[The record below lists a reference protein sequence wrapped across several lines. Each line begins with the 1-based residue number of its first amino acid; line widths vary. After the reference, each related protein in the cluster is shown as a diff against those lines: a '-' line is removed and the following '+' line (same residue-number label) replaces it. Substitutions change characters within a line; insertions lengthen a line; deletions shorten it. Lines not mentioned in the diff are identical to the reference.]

1 MSSPVGSLLVRIGSD
16 TSGLR
21 RGGRQAETTLSR
33 LGRQSRQTVN
43 RLGKLSVAATAAG
56 AALTAALVKRGMQAV
71 DEQVKLSR
79 ALGGTIDALRGT
91 QIAANDAGVASG
103 TLSSAMERLNQRIG
117 EARRGSGTGAE
128 ALDRLGLSAERLSR
142 MDIDERMATVAD
154 AIREKGLSADQAADE
169 LRQLGIRN
177 REMVDFMRQGGDAI
191 RDARGEV
198 DDFGLSI
205 NAVDA
210 AQVEAANDAMQR
222 IGRVIEHVTQRLA
235 IELAPIIQG
244 VSELFSEAAKETGGF
259 SDEIGGAVD
268 YGVRAFAF
276 LADAVESVR
285 RVFVVAGQAVAT
297 LALQIQTSMLRAAD
311 TILAGPVRSV
321 NALIQAANKVPGIDF
336 GEVEQPQLVQGIQAE
351 LALGRRAVEEGKAA
365 MHETLMEPLP
375 GEGIREWAEE
385 AKQRSRDAAEAVV
398 EDREMQAGKALEI
411 QRAQIS
417 EEDEMAQEQAGR
429 EREQM
434 EKKLER
440 LREHLMSAEELE
452 QEAHEERMEWL
463 DEAHEAELIKEEE
476 FEEKKEALERA
487 HMERM
492 QEIREQGMD
501 AIASTTDA
509 SMRSQV
515 ASVANGLADM
525 TSAMASES
533 RAAFEINK
541 TASMA
546 QATMKGW
553 EAAQSAWAA
562 GMATG
567 GPAAPAVAA
576 AYTAASLAKT
586 GAQLS
591 SISSQSFSRGG
602 SSQSAGGGGSGVPSA
617 AQGGGGGG
625 AGGGGQQVSRS
636 ITIRG
641 EGVSQE
647 WIRDSLVPALNEAAG
662 DGASF
667 QG

>member
-1 MSSPVGSLLVRIGSD
+1 MSSPVGSLLVRIGAD
-16 TSGLR
+16 TGGLR

-43 RLGKLSVAATAAG
+43 RMGKLAVAATAAG
-56 AALTAALVKRGMQAV
+56 AAMTAALVKRGMQAV
-71 DEQVKLSR
+71 DEQAKLSR

-103 TLSSAMERLNQRIG
+103 TLGSAMEKLNQRIG

-128 ALDRLGLSAERLSR
+128 ALDRLGLSAERLAR

-198 DDFGLSI
+198 DDFGLSLS
-205 NAVDA
+205 AVDA

-222 IGRVIEHVTQRLA
+222 IGRGIEHVTQRLA

-244 VSELFSEAAKETGGF
+244 VAELFTDASKEAGGF

-276 LADAVESVR
+276 LADAVEAVR

-321 NALIQAANKVPGIDF
+321 NALIRAANKVPGIDF

-365 MHETLMEPLP
+365 MHDTLMEPLP

-417 EEDEMAQEQAGR
+417 EEDEMAQEQAER

-463 DEAHEAELIKEEE
+463 DEAHEAELIKEED

-487 HMERM
+487 HMDRM
-492 QEIREQGMD
+492 KEIRERGMD
-501 AIASTTDA
+501 AIEDTTDA

-515 ASVANGLADM
+515 ASVAGGLADI
-525 TSAMASES
+525 TSAFASES

-541 TASMA
+541 TASIV

-602 SSQSAGGGGSGVPSA
+602 SSQSAGAGGSGVPSV
-617 AQGGGGGG
+617 AQGGGG
-625 AGGGGQQVSRS
+625 AGGGGGEQVSRS

-647 WIRDSLVPALNEAAG
+647 WIRDSLAPALNEAAG
-662 DGASF
+662 DGVSF